1 MMRDVLLSV
10 HLLAVIVWLG
20 AGFYELYLG
29 RILRRSD
36 GSAGE
41 AMLIRAM
48 HRSGFVVFGAT
59 LLAFAVGA
67 TMAVVLG
74 WGFFEQ
80 FWLGVKQALALA
92 ILLIVAGIFPTALR
106 LGQAIEA
113 LPPGDGPVPLTVK
126 QIYGRLEPWYAL
138 MRVLGVV
145 AVLLAVFRPG
155 SPA

>member
-1 MMRDVLLSV
+1 MMRSVLLSI

-29 RILRRSD
+29 RILQRSN

-41 AMLIRAM
+41 AVLIRAM
-48 HRSGFVVFGAT
+48 HRSGFVIFGAT
-59 LLAFAVGA
+59 LLAFAAGA

-74 WGFFEQ
+74 WGFFAQ
-80 FWLGVKQALALA
+80 FWLGMKQALALVV
-92 ILLIVAGIFPTALR
+92 LLIVAGIFPTALR
-106 LGQAIEA
+106 LGQAIDA
-113 LPPGDGPVPLTVK
+113 LPAGDGPVPPAVK
-126 QIYGRLEPWYAL
+126 QLYGRLEPWYTL
-138 MRVLGVV
+138 MRILGVV